1 MWSCH
6 GLQEDSSLSLT
17 SENLNQNLNQNI
29 NQNLTQNLNQNLNQK
44 LTQNLNQNLNQN
56 LSQNLNQN
64 LNQNLT
70 QNLNQNLNQNLT
82 QNLNQNLTQ
91 DLNQNLNQNLTQDLN
106 QNLNQNL
113 RISRTLKTS
122 APSHSQP
129 RGLLCSL
136 KPLDGWTSQGPSR
149 TSQGPGLDQ
158 PGARRGR
165 GTYAVCQPPGPSPQ
179 PAPTGPSAP
188 EHAGNRAIPPP
199 DRSGQTLS

>member
-1 MWSCH
+1 M
-6 GLQEDSSLSLT
+6 T
-17 SENLNQNLNQNI
+17 SQALPDDIRENLNQNLNQNI
-29 NQNLTQNLNQNLNQK
+29 
-44 LTQNLNQNLNQN
+44 
-56 LSQNLNQN
+56 
-64 LNQNLT
+64 NQNLT

-91 DLNQNLNQNLTQDLN
+91 NLNQNLNQNLW
-106 QNLNQNL
+106 
-113 RISRTLKTS
+113 ISRTLKTS

-179 PAPTGPSAP
+179 PATDWSQRPGACWEQSRTPTGPLGSNALLTGD
-188 EHAGNRAIPPP
+188 HRDLSDVPPQA
-199 DRSGQTLS
+199 SGDQ